1 MILKA
6 SVVLGA
12 CARAHRGAGGHAQH
26 PKKLGVGMPNTL
38 IKSVRVLCLDPTIN
52 VSTPNTPI

>member
-12 CARAHRGAGGHAQH
+12 CARAHRGAGGPQH

-38 IKSVRVLCLDPTIN
+38 IKSVKVLCLDPTIN